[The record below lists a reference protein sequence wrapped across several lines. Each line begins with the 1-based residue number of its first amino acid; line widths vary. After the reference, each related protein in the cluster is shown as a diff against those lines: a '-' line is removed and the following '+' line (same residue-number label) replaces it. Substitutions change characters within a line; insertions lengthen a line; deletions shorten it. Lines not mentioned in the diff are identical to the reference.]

1 MDFEVTLWISQS
13 WLGRTLVGHLYAGRL
28 TNDGKSMLFDMTKTL
43 AKPRNILLTLK
54 KRNENN
60 VTMIK

>member
-1 MDFEVTLWISQS
+1 
-13 WLGRTLVGHLYAGRL
+13 VGHLYAGRL